1 MRYAI
6 SLSMI
11 IAGLLTSF
19 TAQGADDNFELS
31 LNEHKFT
38 PSELTVPADKRI
50 KLTIKNLDASAAE
63 FESHNYISDHSKPAH
78 TRSSTTF
85 MKIRPR
91 GLSSRSRGKM
101 LAALLVVFREVI
113 EAGLIVGIVLAA
125 TKGVPRRGLWVC
137 YGVAGGIAG
146 ACLVAAFADQIAPL
160 FAGSGQELFNASILF
175 LAV

>member
-6 SLSMI
+6 SLPMI

-63 FESHNYISDHSKPAH
+63 FESHNFKAEKVVPAGGEASLYIGQLKAG
-78 TRSSTTF
+78 TYTF
-85 MKIRPR
+85 
-91 GLSSRSRGKM
+91 
-101 LAALLVVFREVI
+101 FDDFHEDQ
-113 EAGLIVGIVLAA
+113 
-125 TKGVPRRGLWVC
+125 TKGTL
-137 YGVAGGIAG
+137 IAK
-146 ACLVAAFADQIAPL
+146 
-160 FAGSGQELFNASILF
+160 
-175 LAV
+175 

>member
-6 SLSMI
+6 SLPMI

-63 FESHNYISDHSKPAH
+63 FESHNFKAEKVVPAGGKISIQVRPLSAGRYRFFDDYHED
-78 TRSSTTF
+78 TTEGF
-85 MKIRPR
+85 
-91 GLSSRSRGKM
+91 
-101 LAALLVVFREVI
+101 LVV
-113 EAGLIVGIVLAA
+113 
-125 TKGVPRRGLWVC
+125 K
-137 YGVAGGIAG
+137 
-146 ACLVAAFADQIAPL
+146 
-160 FAGSGQELFNASILF
+160 
-175 LAV
+175 